1 MSQEAKRD
9 TLRNSASSS
18 SMEMTCCYLLSAV
31 GLNGWK
37 TKPKIRKGE
46 KTSVAKHFLKPKT
59 ILNL

>member
-1 MSQEAKRD
+1 
-9 TLRNSASSS
+9 
-18 SMEMTCCYLLSAV
+18 MTCCYLLSAV

-59 ILNL
+59 ILNLGDSVLDPSPS